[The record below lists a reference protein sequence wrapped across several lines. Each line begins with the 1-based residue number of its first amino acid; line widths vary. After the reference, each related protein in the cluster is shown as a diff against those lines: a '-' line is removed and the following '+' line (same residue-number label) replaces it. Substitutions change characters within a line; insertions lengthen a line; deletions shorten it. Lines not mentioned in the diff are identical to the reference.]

1 LPVDNTDFVIIG
13 NGHTNKRDMKLLKKL
28 SEPTTLGHNM
38 GDNIVSYLGARA
50 GDNGLSLG

>member
-1 LPVDNTDFVIIG
+1 MSVDNTDFVIIG
-13 NGHTNKRDMKLLKKL
+13 DGHTNQRGVKLLEKL
-28 SEPTTLGHNM
+28 SEPTTLDHNM

>member
-1 LPVDNTDFVIIG
+1 
-13 NGHTNKRDMKLLKKL
+13 MKLLEKL

-50 GDNGLSLG
+50 GDNGFSLG